1 VSPEIA
7 KKALEIL
14 ENPKTRTTARLA
26 RAANGEPV
34 DPLSPDAVC
43 WCGIGALIKA
53 GGRPGKFT
61 PGPYG
66 TPTEAYYESPEVLE
80 LGAVLPQSPYSG
92 DLVSRVWTDNDFN
105 DAREIIARLRKIV
118 ERAGAEGPA

>member
-1 VSPEIA
+1 MSPEIA

-14 ENPKTRTTARLA
+14 ENPATRTTVRLA

-53 GGRPGKFT
+53 GAQPGARECA
-61 PGPYG
+61 G
-66 TPTEAYYESPEVLE
+66 EENYYESPEVLE
-80 LGAVLPQSPYSG
+80 LAAMLPKHPG
-92 DLVSRVWTDNDFN
+92 DGRELSTRVWRDNDNN
-105 DAREIIARLRKIV
+105 DAREIIARLRQI
-118 ERAGAEGPA
+118 AESAS